1 MSAKTCATP
10 CSASHS
16 CISRSPGVSISNA
29 PPGKTNSSREVVVC
43 RPRLWLSRTGRTSC
57 TVCPSS
63 RFAIVD
69 FPTPDDPSN
78 TNVCPGLKTSSSSPK
93 PSPVFALTTH
103 TAVPTVTRSISAAL
117 AHASSQVSALFKTI
131 TGFAP
136 DSQHCARYRST
147 RRGLKSS
154 SNADTSSAVSTFAA
168 ITCSSILFPGDLR
181 TNLLR
186 LAKTSCITAVVLGSC
201 SSAATQSPTA
211 GQSAPSSAARR
222 SFPLASAQLSPKSPA
237 TRQNFRCCAITRAG
251 TAFFQSSP
259 CQNASKYEF
268 HPQPISDPAVDTDKS
283 SRSHRQH
290 TAAVRA
296 KSKQRCSDGLELRE
310 GCCGQFLPAA
320 ETHPPARTL
329 LMVRTVASVAELANA
344 ALPHSIA
351 LNQILATR
359 PVRVNTQTI

>member
-10 CSASHS
+10 SSASHS
-16 CISRSPGVSISNA
+16 CISRKPGVSINNA
-29 PPGKTNSSREVVVC
+29 PAGKMNNSLLVVVC
-43 RPRLWLSRTGRTSC
+43 RPRLSLSRTGCTSC

-63 RFAIVD
+63 RFTIVD

-78 TNVCPGLKTSSSSPK
+78 TSVCPGLKNSSSSPK

-222 SFPLASAQLSPKSPA
+222 SLPLASAERSPNSPA
-237 TRQNFRCCAITRAG
+237 THQNLRCCAITRAG
-251 TAFFQSSP
+251 TAVFQP
-259 CQNASKYEF
+259 PHCQNASKYEF
-268 HPQPISDPAVDTDKS
+268 HPRPVSAPVIDTEKS
-283 SRSHRQH
+283 SRGIHRF
-290 TAAVRA
+290 AVNA
-296 KSKQRCSDGLELRE
+296 CYSCSTQLQLAPNQNNVRFNRLELRE
-310 GCCGQFLPAA
+310 GRSEEHTSELQSQSNLVC
-320 ETHPPARTL
+320 RL
-329 LMVRTVASVAELANA
+329 LLEKKK
-344 ALPHSIA
+344 
-351 LNQILATR
+351 Q
-359 PVRVNTQTI
+359 